1 MAGSQLHDCKLLFS
15 TGGSDNANAEAM
27 AGRLKFAF
35 VFLWSLV
42 LFRAGPVPVF
52 ANIHNI
58 NNGGCTLQDSPRK
71 NFSIISVH
79 AECSYYYSASLI
91 LIDHLCCGEHT
102 L

>member
-15 TGGSDNANAEAM
+15 TEGSDNANAAAM

-42 LFRAGPVPVF
+42 PFRAGPVPVF
-52 ANIHNI
+52 ASVL
-58 NNGGCTLQDSPRK
+58 NGDCTLQDSPRK

-79 AECSYYYSASLI
+79 AECS
-91 LIDHLCCGEHT
+91 
-102 L
+102 

>member
-15 TGGSDNANAEAM
+15 TEGSDNANAAAM

-42 LFRAGPVPVF
+42 LFRTPVPLF
-52 ANIHNI
+52 ATAY
-58 NNGGCTLQDSPRK
+58 NGDCTLQDSPRK

-79 AECSYYYSASLI
+79 AECS
-91 LIDHLCCGEHT
+91 
-102 L
+102 